1 MFDYL
6 KALNL
11 TCVLNSIKN
20 DRFNISVSFNISVG
34 SNYNIAFTSDF
45 DCAQIAFNAEYV
57 LSGNGAFARLMRD
70 LNSSENLHD
79 LIGVVYTDAMTISDC
94 NALNCSVYV
103 KSHENALF
111 VSVVLTDDV
120 QVVYSR
126 TADVLHDELT
136 DGEEN
141 DLLDNA
147 QRVALDKV
155 FTLAMLRNE
164 LVQHVT
170 LRSVTNTHD
179 DYGVL
184 LHSMN
189 NICKYYSLTN

>member
-103 KSHENALF
+103 KSHESALF

-136 DGEEN
+136 DGEES

-184 LHSMN
+184 LRSMN